1 MVDRRRGRALEGEGS
16 LLGPIFVREWLT
28 VARRAGHYVM
38 RSASLGVLWILAL
51 TAWQATIGWGQPAT
65 LGDLARFGQTL
76 FALTLYV
83 QLPLVLF
90 FAGLSAASTII
101 QEKDR
106 RTFILLLLTRL
117 RNHEI
122 VLGKLLGS
130 LLQIVLLL
138 SATVPMLALLILLGG
153 TSIVQVGQ
161 GLLVLASTAL
171 AAGSLGA
178 LIALWRERTF
188 QALALT
194 VLFLVLYLC
203 LALNLTALL
212 IGVVAGVVALAYQ
225 AVWRLLAA
233 HRRAGLVLL
242 APLALVAAAAVV
254 GAGYFLAEW
263 PWLQTVNET
272 AKTWLHPY
280 WALRS
285 VLEPLSANVGVL
297 APPYAYALVMLLW
310 SVLLCAWGMLRL
322 RVWNPSG
329 EPIMQREKIGEAKE
343 KDAVEEADKAKQLA
357 RATAHA
363 APGRVRHVE
372 GNPILW
378 REIFT
383 RAYGRRP
390 LLVKLA
396 YGVVLALIGFS
407 VLAPLVQGKAPTSF
421 EAAWGLLPVGVLSLL
436 LVAAQATTAITSERD
451 TGALDLLLVT
461 DLTPREF
468 IFGKLG
474 GILYNTKEYLIPPLL
489 LAVVYAFYGRLA
501 APPANHKELLM
512 GMNVTSLVC
521 IVGASLVLLIF
532 AMVLGIHVA
541 LRTQNSRA
549 AVIHTL
555 STVFFLSV
563 GTLVCMAIILINRR
577 FEYQWGSFIF
587 FLVAGIGGLWWVLN
601 RERPSAALSWASI
614 FCPLAVLYTVMTI
627 LVAKPG
633 SQESADP
640 VLPFLVI
647 VGAFGFTVAAML
659 VPLLSEFDVAM
670 GRTSGGAD

>member
-329 EPIMQREKIGEAKE
+329 EPIMQRETPEDVEE
-343 KDAVEEADKAKQLA
+343 KDRTK
-357 RATAHA
+357 AHA
-363 APGRVRHVE
+363 APGAVRHVWA
-372 GNPILW
+372 NPILW
-378 REIFT
+378 REVRT

-390 LLVKLA
+390 LLVKVA
-396 YGVVLALIGFS
+396 YFLVLGLVCYYALSPFWGR
-407 VLAPLVQGKAPTSF
+407 PGYHPPY
-421 EAAWGLLPVGVLSLL
+421 AAWGLVPVGILSLVL
-436 LVAAQATTAITSERD
+436 LSAQAVTAITSERD

-461 DLTPREF
+461 DLSPKEF
-468 IFGKLG
+468 IYGKLG
-474 GILYNTKEYLIPPLL
+474 GILWNTKEYLLPPLILAGVYAAWGL
-489 LAVVYAFYGRLA
+489 LATPPRGFEEA
-501 APPANHKELLM
+501 A
-512 GMNVTSLVC
+512 GQRNVEALVG
-521 IVGASLVLLIF
+521 VWGTSLVLLAF
-532 AMVLGIHVA
+532 AVVFGLHVA
-541 LRTQNSRA
+541 LRTPNSRL

-555 STVFFLSV
+555 GTVFFLSA
-563 GTLVCMAIILINRR
+563 GTLVCIYLILINGGR
-577 FEYQWGSFIF
+577 FEYQWLSFVF
-587 FLVAGIGGLWWVLN
+587 FIAAGIGGLWWVLSGS
-601 RERPSAALSWASI
+601 RPSAALTVASWV
-614 FCPLAVLYTVMTI
+614 CPLGVFYVVTN
-627 LVAKPG
+627 LVVARPG

-640 VLPFLVI
+640 WVPFVVI
-647 VGAFGFTVAAML
+647 AASFGFTVAAML
-659 VPLLSEFDVAM
+659 VPLVSEFDVAL
-670 GRTSGGAD
+670 GRTTGGGE